1 MVLPLFCIIIVSLK
15 LIYTPYLLTA
25 FRTLP

>member
-1 MVLPLFCIIIVSLK
+1 MVLPLFCIIIVTKK
-15 LIYTPYLLTA
+15 LIYILYLLTA